1 VPPTKQPSDR
11 PVKTMHASEH
21 QGIAIGT
28 RGRKAIATVGN
39 KVRWMELH
47 GEEEEEEK
55 EEEEMI

>member
-1 VPPTKQPSDR
+1 
-11 PVKTMHASEH
+11 MHASEH